1 MDKTDGIGKF
11 VHRRMSQLKILS
23 RLLEHEL
30 DAAKGAKDISLDRA
44 ILEDTLDT
52 LEIFIEDVEGVNGGI
67 PPRVRQSAE
76 KTVSRL
82 N

>member
-1 MDKTDGIGKF
+1 MDKSIDGIGKY

-30 DAAKGAKDISLDRA
+30 DAAKGAKDISLERGL
-44 ILEDTLDT
+44 LEDALDTLD
-52 LEIFIEDVEGVNGGI
+52 IFIEDVDGADISGV
-67 PPRVRQSAE
+67 RSRQPAE
-76 KTVSRL
+76 KAVSRL

>member
-1 MDKTDGIGKF
+1 MDKADGIGKF

-52 LEIFIEDVEGVNGGI
+52 LEIFIEDVEGVNGGVS
-67 PPRVRQSAE
+67 PRVRQTGE
-76 KTVSRL
+76 KAVSRL

>member
-1 MDKTDGIGKF
+1 MEKSIDGVGKF

-30 DAAKGAKDISLDRA
+30 DAAKGAKDISLERGL
-44 ILEDTLDT
+44 LEDTLDT
-52 LEIFIEDVEGVNGGI
+52 LEIFIEDVEGANGGAM
-67 PPRVRQSAE
+67 RSRQSAE